1 MASSTESK
9 FSFIPLINPFFSL
22 KPENILIDRDGFAK
36 LTDFGLSKD
45 NFMGDGLTNSFCGT
59 AEYLAPEVLNKR
71 GYTYSCDWWSYGC
84 VVYEM
89 LSAIPPFYSKKRCEI
104 YDKIRYKNPNFYHYH
119 SAVATDLISKLLAK
133 DPSKRLGSQRGA
145 EEIKEH
151 PFFAD
156 IDWDKMMKK

>member
-1 MASSTESK
+1 
-9 FSFIPLINPFFSL
+9 
-22 KPENILIDRDGFAK
+22 
-36 LTDFGLSKD
+36 
-45 NFMGDGLTNSFCGT
+45 MGDGLTNSFCGT

-156 IDWDKMMKK
+156 IDWDKMMKKQIPTPYKPLLDSKDDTKHFDKEICN